1 MRTEAVKYTNKR
13 RVKGKERIVPFTLFL
28 SAFCK
33 LVVLLGGMF
42 LCSLSAHFLKVFF
55 VVVVVVVVLVFVFC
69 LFNAAPIA
77 CGGSQARG

>member
-13 RVKGKERIVPFTLFL
+13 RGKRKERIVPFTLFL

-55 VVVVVVVVLVFVFC
+55 FVVVVVLVFVFC